1 MTLRPPRTVDL
12 FVSGRWQ
19 PPRAGQYE
27 PATGCTA
34 AERILVHER
43 VHDAFVEALAA
54 AVGKEVVLGDP
65 FDPRTHLPFGG
76 GGGSASGVG
85 RVGGR
90 YAMEALTQVR
100 TVVLS
105 GLA

>member
-1 MTLRPPRTVDL
+1 MTLQPPRTVDL

-27 PATGCTA
+27 SATGCTA
-34 AERILVHER
+34 AERILVHEQ

-65 FDPRTHLPFGG
+65 FDPDRR
-76 GGGSASGVG
+76 A
-85 RVGGR
+85 
-90 YAMEALTQVR
+90 VR
-100 TVVLS
+100 P
-105 GLA
+105 GLAAALGQRQRVVPAPSDE